1 MQFNPISIV
10 LTLVGGLL
18 LAALLGWIRRPR
30 LTVFVPRTFSY
41 NQLSDKGHLVEV
53 TVFNRGFKTEENID
67 VTLNP
72 SLKYELLGANS
83 PDASVD
89 KNRLKMTRIAPSDEI
104 TMLLVVENGVFKPD
118 DITQTVSKETKGI
131 TVAKLEEVPPTAMQR
146 VWLVGVFIVFPALC
160 YLGYIAIRTAFVPPE
175 ATPQTIAAEA
185 SKTGGWNI
193 PSFYDRNENKIY
205 KALETRKLSVDLGA
219 LSAKGDIVSVPFKLK
234 NDTGEPF
241 TASLEAITST
251 NDKRIQRYQQHIGD
265 VIIFPEST
273 TEKSINVI
281 IPLKATGNERTIF
294 ITILLQSTE
303 GESLQLKRTYIAP
316 EKIS

>member
-83 PDASVD
+83 PDATVD

-104 TMLLVVENGVFKPD
+104 TMLLNVENGVFKPD
-118 DITQTVSKETKGI
+118 DIVQTVSKETKGI
-131 TVAKLEEVPPTAMQR
+131 TVTKLEDVPPTASQR
-146 VWLVGVFIVFPALC
+146 VWLVGIFVVLPAIC
-160 YLGYIAIRTAFVPPE
+160 YLGYVVLESAFATSERTPKEVAVE
-175 ATPQTIAAEA
+175 AEQ
-185 SKTGGWNI
+185 TGGWTVLT
-193 PSFYDRNENKIY
+193 IY
-205 KALETRKLSVDLGA
+205 KRKENTLYIALTTGKLSIELGT
-219 LSAKGDIVSVPFKLK
+219 LTAKGDIVSVPFRLK
-234 NDTGEPF
+234 NTGNAVI

-251 NDKRIQRYQQHIGD
+251 EDKRVPRYQQSIRD
-265 VIIFPEST
+265 VIIFPGNT
-273 TEKSINVI
+273 IDKNINVV
-281 IPLKATGNERTIF
+281 IPVKSAGNERTIF
-294 ITILLQSTE
+294 AEVFLQAANGDSMKMT
-303 GESLQLKRTYIAP
+303 RTYIAQ
-316 EKIS
+316 EKL